1 MAKEGKEK
9 DRLQAEE
16 EAKRLEEEELEKQR
30 LSCNSPESC
39 TKLFEF
45 NPTSERLI
53 DQILHTLVTNHPGD
67 NLSFA
72 TS

>member
-1 MAKEGKEK
+1 MIIIWYN
-9 DRLQAEE
+9 AETSQYQ
-16 EAKRLEEEELEKQR
+16 KGNFEELEKQR